1 MKSLFTFIFICLSLF
16 ATAQPKYN
24 TNLLDTLDLIAH
36 STTPARHFAKLYY
49 RVIEIT
55 NAFADTFSENDKQ
68 FIFGFESYFGPA
80 FFRSY
85 KNYITKQPQEFSWQR
100 YYADS
105 TMNELQY
112 QFTGMNAHING
123 DMWRALKDKY
133 PYDTLVKYRSTLI
146 RFQKVLNNYFDSIY
160 TGSGRYKKVRRLHWY
175 TLGMDKYIGHYLI
188 LHWRKR
194 QDRLAQLFYTDPKRG
209 ERKWRYIQK
218 RMLHYDRFAKKW
230 IR

>member
-1 MKSLFTFIFICLSLF
+1 MKPVFAFIFIFLSLS
-16 ATAQPKYN
+16 AAAQPRYN
-24 TNLLDTLDLIAH
+24 ANLLDTLKQIAN
-36 STTPARHFAKLYY
+36 SPTPARHFAKLYY
-49 RVIEIT
+49 RAIEIT
-55 NAFADTFSENDKQ
+55 NAFADTLPENKKQ

-85 KNYITKQPQEFSWQR
+85 KNYISQQPQQFSWQR

-105 TMNELQY
+105 TKNELQF
-112 QFTGMNAHING
+112 QFMGMNAHING

-133 PYDTLVKYRSTLI
+133 PYDTLVKYRITLI
-146 RFQKVLNNYFDSIY
+146 RFQKVFNTYFDSIY
-160 TGSGRYKKVRRLHWY
+160 SGSGRCKKIHRLHLY
-175 TLGMDKYIGHYLI
+175 TLGMDKYIGRYLI

-194 QDRLAQLFYTDPKRG
+194 QVRFAMLFYSNPARC
-209 ERKWRYIQK
+209 ERRWQNIQK